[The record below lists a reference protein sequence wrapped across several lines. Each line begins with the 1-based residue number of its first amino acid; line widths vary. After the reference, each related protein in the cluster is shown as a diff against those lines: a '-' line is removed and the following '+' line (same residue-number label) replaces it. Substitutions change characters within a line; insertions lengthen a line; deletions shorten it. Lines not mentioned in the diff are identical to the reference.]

1 MGKALSLYF
10 HSCGICLAAAR
21 CPLEGIGPLL
31 LSRRFSA
38 GKCPNEGLV
47 LSQTRGNQHLPD
59 KVFTKCEH
67 EAIICIYI
75 RPKLLTIFVCL
86 ITLIMNHYRQLFVL
100 VIFFLIAS
108 ISCNKAPEEIPV
120 SSVSLNKTSLEL
132 VIGESVQLNATA
144 NPSDATQKT
153 VTWSSSNQAVAT
165 VAGGKVT
172 AVSEGSSI
180 ITANA
185 GGKSATCSVTVKKKT
200 VDVTSVVLNKTDL
213 SLTEGDTETL
223 VATVKP
229 DDATDKAV
237 TWSTSKSDVATVEN
251 GKVVAIKEGEAV
263 ISAKAGEK
271 SATCKVI
278 VNKKVIAVSSVELN
292 KNTIELVEG
301 ESETLVATVNPD
313 DATDKTVT
321 WSSSDESIVIVEN
334 GKVSAI
340 KEGSATITAAA
351 GDIEATCTVTVK
363 KKVIVVSSI
372 TLNKSSINILVGGNE
387 TLIATVLP
395 DNATDKTVIWSSKD
409 ERVATVK
416 DGKVTAISI
425 GKTTI
430 SAKADNITAECTVI
444 VTNSSAGGNEG
455 IGYDE

>member
-1 MGKALSLYF
+1 MKPFRQL
-10 HSCGICLAAAR
+10 
-21 CPLEGIGPLL
+21 
-31 LSRRFSA
+31 
-38 GKCPNEGLV
+38 LV
-47 LSQTRGNQHLPD
+47 L
-59 KVFTKCEH
+59 VV
-67 EAIICIYI
+67 A
-75 RPKLLTIFVCL
+75 
-86 ITLIMNHYRQLFVL
+86 FVL
-100 VIFFLIAS
+100 VA

-120 SSVSLNKTSLEL
+120 SSVTLNKTSLEL
-132 VIGESVQLNATA
+132 VVGELVQLNATV

-153 VTWSSSNQAVAT
+153 ITWSSSNQAVAT

-172 AVSEGSSI
+172 AVSEGSST

-213 SLTEGDTETL
+213 SLTEGDSETLVATIKPDDATDKTVIWSSSDATIVTVDKGKVTAVKEGSATVAAKAGDKTATCKVSVTKKVIPVTEISLDFESLTLVEGEEKVL

-229 DDATDKAV
+229 DDATDRAV

-251 GKVVAIKEGEAV
+251 GKVVAVKEGEAI

-278 VNKKVIAVSSVELN
+278 VNKKVIAVSSIELN
-292 KNTIELVEG
+292 KNTIELTEG
-301 ESETLVATVNPD
+301 DSEILVATVKPD

-321 WSSSDESIVIVEN
+321 WSSSDESIAIVEN

-351 GDIEATCTVTVK
+351 GDKEATCTVTVK

-395 DNATDKTVIWSSKD
+395 DNATDTIVTWSSKD

-430 SAKADNITAECTVI
+430 SAKADNKTAECTVI